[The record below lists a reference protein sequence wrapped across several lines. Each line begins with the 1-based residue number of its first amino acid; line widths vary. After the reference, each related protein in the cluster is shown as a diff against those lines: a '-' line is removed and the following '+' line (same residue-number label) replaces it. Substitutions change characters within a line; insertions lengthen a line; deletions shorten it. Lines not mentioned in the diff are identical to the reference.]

1 MKKPD
6 TKGWLSIIG
15 AIVALILAC
24 IAVFKDGNFTDAEAQ
39 VLKDKTGE
47 VIDAVQSATAETQT
61 ETPAPATVQAE

>member
-47 VIDAVQSATAETQT
+47 VIDAVQSATADTQT
-61 ETPAPATVQAE
+61 PATTQAE

>member
-6 TKGWLSIIG
+6 TKGLLSIIG

-61 ETPAPATVQAE
+61 ETPATVQAE

>member
-61 ETPAPATVQAE
+61 PATAQAE

>member
-6 TKGWLSIIG
+6 TKGWLSVIG

-61 ETPAPATVQAE
+61 ETPATVQAE

>member
-47 VIDAVQSATAETQT
+47 VIDAVQSATAEANVQE
-61 ETPAPATVQAE
+61 ETPATAQAE